1 MCEQILKRLRSDK
14 NCYFIMAFLL
24 IIPLF
29 FLIDIYP
36 PFGWGML
43 FLMAKMSFIGII
55 IFFMFMATLWNS
67 IERNGI
73 LSTKLSME
81 MARTAMA
88 HYENPYENGDCE

>member
-1 MCEQILKRLRSDK
+1 
-14 NCYFIMAFLL
+14 MAILL

-36 PFGWGML
+36 PFGMGMIFLVMKML
-43 FLMAKMSFIGII
+43 FSGII
-55 IFFMFMATLWNS
+55 IFFIFMATMWNA

-81 MARTAMA
+81 IARTAIA
-88 HYENPYENGDCE
+88 DYDHRHYFSDHKC